1 MYGESKPQE
10 ERAEFARMM
19 MVPQTHAAFLS
30 RLRTENENSRNALKR
45 KYDAIKKDFYK
56 WSNGQMDEKY
66 WEVVVKKARSDDTFE
81 DISYGADHGGDE
93 YGTYSFDDYHK

>member
-1 MYGESKPQE
+1 
-10 ERAEFARMM
+10 
-19 MVPQTHAAFLS
+19 
-30 RLRTENENSRNALKR
+30 
-45 KYDAIKKDFYK
+45 
-56 WSNGQMDEKY
+56 MDEKY